1 MADNDTELNDGGA
14 LAPPPPAT
22 EESQALPAPDAN
34 ASLDGSPAAGESA
47 AGSVVRVDF
56 QAGVRVPAE
65 AGAPPPPAPPKKRA
79 TARTKGDGVSE
90 EGAGDTAEKP
100 VQGRKKEKTVDW
112 GKFNLLVENFALIY
126 GTDTVWDGHERMI
139 MKISNMG
146 HAHGRQLVDMWK
158 ASEKRNTIRAD
169 ELVFDPT
176 MKCDDPRLINMCEGM
191 AMKPKKG
198 DVGPILDLISFLCS
212 RATPDEPETGDVMH
226 WLLCWLAY
234 PLQHPGAKMRTAVV
248 MHGDE
253 GAGKNLLFE
262 TVVQIYGKYA
272 TIVGQDE
279 LEDKFNDWR
288 SCKQFVVGDEI
299 MSRAELVHNKNRLKA
314 LITSPTVQ
322 INSKHQIRREE
333 KNHMNIAFLSNELQ
347 PLALDNSDRRYLVV
361 YTPKAREDKYYID
374 LGEWRENGGTEAF
387 YQYLLDYPLGEFNPY
402 TKPPMTVAKSNLID
416 LNLKSPERFWVEWSE
431 GELDLP
437 YQACAGTQVY
447 RAYIKWCQRTGERYP
462 FNKQLFTSTLIR
474 FSDSRGNPARMK
486 PMNVTRPD
494 EPKKTERMFLVC
506 DPVLGEGEARVTEGQ
521 WATDCVKRFEES
533 LRKYLGYGTGSPAP
547 DADATTGNQ

>member
-14 LAPPPPAT
+14 FAPPPPAT
-22 EESQALPAPDAN
+22 AESQALPAPDAN

-79 TARTKGDGVSE
+79 TARTKGDGGSE

-126 GTDTVWDGHERMI
+126 GTDTVWDGDERMI

-158 ASEKRNTIRAD
+158 ASEKRRTIRAD

-176 MKCDDPRLINMCEGM
+176 MKCNDDRLINMCEGM

-212 RATPDEPETGDVMH
+212 RATPDEAETGDVMH

-279 LEDKFNDWR
+279 LDDKYNDWR

-314 LITSPTVQ
+314 LITTPIVQ
-322 INSKHQIRREE
+322 INSKYQMRREE

-347 PLALDNSDRRYLVV
+347 PLALDNTDRRYLVV
-361 YTPKAREDKYYID
+361 YTPKAREDQYYID
-374 LGEWRENGGTEAF
+374 LGKWRDNGGVEAF
-387 YQYLLDYPLGEFNPY
+387 YDYLLSYPLGDFSPY
-402 TKPPMTVAKSNLID
+402 TKPPMTEAKTNLIG
-416 LNLKSPERFWVEWSE
+416 LNRKSPERFWAEWSD

-437 YQACAGTQVY
+437 YRSCGRSQAY

-462 FNKQLFTSTLIR
+462 FNETLFSSTLTR
-474 FSDSRGNPARMK
+474 FSDTQGKPARIK
-486 PMNVTRPD
+486 GMNVTRPGHARKTQRMLLVT
-494 EPKKTERMFLVC
+494 EPDF
-506 DPVLGEGEARVTEGQ
+506 GEGESKQTEGA
-521 WATDCVKRFEES
+521 WATNAVESFEDE
-533 LRKYLGYGTGSPAP
+533 LRKYLGYGSGSPAP
-547 DADATTGNQ
+547 DSAAAEGNE

>member
-79 TARTKGDGVSE
+79 TARTKGDGGSE

-100 VQGRKKEKTVDW
+100 VQGRKKEKTIDW
-112 GKFNLLVENFALIY
+112 GKFNHLVENFALLY
-126 GTDTVWDGHERMI
+126 GTDTVWDDSERMI

-146 HAHGRQLVDMWK
+146 HAHGSQLVAMWK
-158 ASEKRNTIRAD
+158 ASEKRRTIRAD

-176 MKCDDPRLINMCEGM
+176 MKCDTDRVINMYEGM
-191 AMKPKKG
+191 AMVPKKG
-198 DVGPILDLISFLCS
+198 NVQPMLDLIKFLVS
-212 RATPDEPETGDVMH
+212 RATSDETETGLVME
-226 WLLCWLAY
+226 WLIRWLAY
-234 PLQHPGAKMRTAVV
+234 PLQHPGAKMRSSVV

-253 GAGKNLLFE
+253 GAGKNFLFE

-272 TIVGQDE
+272 SIVGQDE

-299 MSRAELVHNKNRLKA
+299 MSRSELVHNKNRLKA

-333 KNHMNIAFLSNELQ
+333 KNHMNIVFLSNETQ
-347 PLALDNSDRRYLVV
+347 PLALDNTDRRYLVV
-361 YTPKAREDKYYID
+361 YTPKAKEDQYYID
-374 LGEWRENGGTEAF
+374 LGEWRDNGGVEAF
-387 YQYLLDYPLGEFNPY
+387 YEYLLTYPLDGFSPY
-402 TKPPMTVAKSNLID
+402 TKPPMTEAKGNLIG
-416 LNLKSPERFWVEWSE
+416 LNRKSPERFWAEWSD

-437 YQACAGTQVY
+437 YRSCSRSQAY
-447 RAYIKWCQRTGERYP
+447 RAYIKWCQRTGERFP
-462 FNKQLFTSTLIR
+462 DNETKFSSTLTR
-474 FSDSRGNPARMK
+474 FSDTMNSPARIK
-486 PMNVTRPD
+486 VMNVAQPGAAR
-494 EPKKTERMFLVC
+494 KSHRMLLVAE
-506 DPVLGEGEARVTEGQ
+506 PVLGEGQSKMTEGA
-521 WATDCVKRFEES
+521 WATKAVESFEGE
-533 LRKYLGYGTGSPAP
+533 LRKYLGYGAGSPAP
-547 DADATTGNQ
+547 DSAAAEGNE